1 MKKSPL
7 STMLQLP
14 AAFRATP
21 AAGNLYARLARQA
34 SALLAMTV
42 LTSCGRSDGSIQHD
56 VWARLINDD
65 ATLRMKVAVT
75 VEQGTVRLTGSA
87 RTRLQYER
95 ALAIAREVVDANH
108 LVNDIRLDE
117 HPLAGAVYT
126 AMKQDP
132 VVTAVPLEIE
142 GFDGGVILR
151 SNRTN
156 EEQRTRILQ
165 IARRVPGVMSVRDY
179 MK

>member
-1 MKKSPL
+1 MQ
-7 STMLQLP
+7 QLP
-14 AAFRATP
+14 ACG
-21 AAGNLYARLARQA
+21 AAQTASNPIARFA
-34 SALLAMTV
+34 SRVSLL
-42 LTSCGRSDGSIQHD
+42 LTIAVFLTACVRSDGSIQHD

-65 ATLRMKVAVT
+65 ATLRMKVDVS

-87 RTRLQYER
+87 RTRLQYEH

-108 LVNDIRLDE
+108 VVNDIRLDE
-117 HPLAGAVYT
+117 HPLASAVYT

-132 VVTAVPLEIE
+132 LVTAVPLEIE

-156 EEQRTRILQ
+156 EGQRTRILQ
-165 IARRVPGVMSVRDY
+165 IARDVPGVMSVRDY

>member
-1 MKKSPL
+1 
-7 STMLQLP
+7 MLQLP
-14 AAFRATP
+14 VACSAAQTASNQIARS
-21 AAGNLYARLARQA
+21 AGQV
-34 SALLAMTV
+34 SLL
-42 LTSCGRSDGSIQHD
+42 LTMAVFLTSSCGRSDSSIQHD

-75 VEQGTVRLTGSA
+75 AEQGTVRLTGTA

-108 LVNDIRLDE
+108 VVNDIRLDE
-117 HPLAGAVYT
+117 HPLASAVYT

-132 VVTAVPLEIE
+132 LVTAVPLEIE

-156 EEQRTRILQ
+156 EGQRTRIPQ
-165 IARRVPGVMSVRDY
+165 FASDVPGVMSVRDY